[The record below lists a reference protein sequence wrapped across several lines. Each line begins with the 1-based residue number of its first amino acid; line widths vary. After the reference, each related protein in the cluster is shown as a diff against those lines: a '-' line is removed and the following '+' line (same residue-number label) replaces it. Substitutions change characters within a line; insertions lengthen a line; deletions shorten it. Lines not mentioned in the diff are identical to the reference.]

1 MIKEFDHVRIKK
13 TGVTGIVVDIS
24 NAQGRGGLY
33 IVESDEKGVPGG
45 WWRQIRIRGICLT
58 ALLTNWKKLEDKPW
72 MISRL

>member
-1 MIKEFDHVRIKK
+1 MIKLIKEFDHVRIKK

-45 WWRQIRIRGICLT
+45 WWEADPDSWNLFDCTLDE
-58 ALLTNWKKLEDKPW
+58 LEK
-72 MISRL
+72 IGG